1 MGKYVVHFKKTATAR
16 TDTSTP
22 KKRRDVLGSQ
32 RSSRRGVLVPVCA
45 VAIFFICHP
54 FVTCLYSEPSY
65 RHRARLYVPQ
75 PWRKKSCF
83 FFFPPCPHC
92 SKRTLAACSRR
103 MSADGAGGRGIK
115 YACTAF
121 SLRAIWRR
129 PTFLPIALL
138 ATYLRLMWSAV
149 VSNSFSSTLLIVNG
163 IAHCT

>member
-83 FFFPPCPHC
+83 FF
-92 SKRTLAACSRR
+92 SS
-103 MSADGAGGRGIK
+103 MSPLFEAHFSSMQPAYVGR
-115 YACTAF
+115 
-121 SLRAIWRR
+121 WRR
-129 PTFLPIALL
+129 WSRDQIRLYSLFATRHL
-138 ATYLRLMWSAV
+138 AETHFFTYRSACDV
-149 VSNSFSSTLLIVNG
+149 STLDVVGRRLQFILFYSPYR
-163 IAHCT
+163 